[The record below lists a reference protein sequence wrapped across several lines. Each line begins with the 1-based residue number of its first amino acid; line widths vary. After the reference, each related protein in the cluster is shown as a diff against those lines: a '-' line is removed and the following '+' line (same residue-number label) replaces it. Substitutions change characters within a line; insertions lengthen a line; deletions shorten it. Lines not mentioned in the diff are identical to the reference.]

1 MTLYDNYIED
11 VMSGKIV
18 TGELVKLGVQRHL
31 NDLER
36 SKSEDFPYLF
46 SRSHADR
53 VIAFMG
59 KLRLTGGAFR
69 GKFWKVEP
77 FQAFYFAM
85 VYGWVSKEANAD
97 DKHLRRFTEVYWS
110 TGRKS
115 AKSEMS
121 GGEEVYHLFVDG
133 EGSPQIVN
141 VANAREQAAYVYNAA
156 HYMTKMA
163 MEDYP
168 SISKIGELRQYKI
181 NNTDN
186 GGYITCLTADHKTND
201 GGNPHFASID
211 EGHGADDDNMV
222 DVVLTG
228 MGMRDQPLLK
238 HTTTAG
244 FNMSGPD
251 KERREYA
258 IKILRGEIVADR
270 FFTMIYT
277 LDEGDDWKDE
287 KVWPKANPL
296 MPISP
301 KIDFMRKQCED
312 AVKMGGEKETQFKT
326 KNLNLYVGSS
336 TRWVSSEVYNKLA
349 KYRALDSLKGLY
361 CYLGVDLAS
370 IGDTTAVTAFFPV
383 QMGLE
388 KEYYTTMYFCPE
400 TKFDQIRTDG
410 VNYNQFYA
418 DGWIKKTEGNVIDKI
433 QIIEYIKEISAYC
446 QIKVIGFDPYKAVD
460 ITLDLQSMG
469 YICGQVRQGPKTHD
483 SGIDYWEK
491 QMLDGK
497 IEHDGSPVTVWQVG
511 NVEIERDSND
521 NKKMVKVKNKKQK
534 KIDGPISVLNAIVSY
549 LDPENKEEEAIGMDE
564 MEQFLKATGQY

>member
-1 MTLYDNYIED
+1 MTLYDKYIED

-141 VANAREQAAYVYNAA
+141 VANAREQAAFVYNAA

-168 SISKIGELRQYKI
+168 SIAKIGELRQYKI

-258 IKILRGEIVADR
+258 IKVLRGEIVADR

-277 LDEGDDWKDE
+277 LDEADDWKDE

-349 KYRALDSLKGLY
+349 KPLTMEQLSGLY

-370 IGDTTAVTAFFPV
+370 IIDTTAVTSFFPV
-383 QMGLE
+383 QSGIS

-400 TKFDQIRTDG
+400 NKFKQIRTDG
-410 VNYNQFYA
+410 VNYHQFYK
-418 DGWIKKTEGNVIDKI
+418 DGWIKKTDGNVIDQV
-433 QIIEYIKEISAYC
+433 QIIEYINYISSYC
-446 QIKVIGFDPYKAVD
+446 TIKIIGFDPYKATD
-460 ITLDLQSMG
+460 IMITLQEMG
-469 YICGQVRQGPKTHD
+469 YNVGQVRQGAPTHD
-483 SGIDYWEK
+483 SIIDYWEK
-491 QMLDGK
+491 RMLENK
-497 IEHDGSPVTVWQVG
+497 ICHDGSPVTAWQMG
-511 NVEIERDSND
+511 NVYITRDAKD
-521 NKKMVKVKNKKQK
+521 NKAIVKVHNKQRMKV
-534 KIDGPISVLNAIVSY
+534 DGPISVLNAIACY
-549 LDPENKEEEAIGMDE
+549 IDPKNKEEGEVSQEE
-564 MEQFLKATGQY
+564 MEKELKKAGQI